1 MLKQDAEAAAK
12 ETTQPGDVG
21 PAADETDMDD
31 DDVDPDDD
39 DRVYDDGDGTD
50 GDGEM
55 GRSDAGEDVA
65 RATEPVEE
73 QKDAETEEKS
83 KYL

>member
-31 DDVDPDDD
+31 DEDVDPDDD

-50 GDGEM
+50 AET
-55 GRSDAGEDVA
+55 GRSDSGNSHVTTTFYII
-65 RATEPVEE
+65 RCFFI
-73 QKDAETEEKS
+73 S
-83 KYL
+83 